1 MNRIMSGILV
11 HELASVKDIVRL
23 MKLESLIDDLV
34 VTFDEIENTLQSAPV
49 KPGNG
54 INYCLIDD
62 VFLTTVCLLFLVVII
77 VMYYMKR
84 ELIVSCLLS
93 Y

>member
-1 MNRIMSGILV
+1 MSGILV

-77 VMYYMKR
+77 VMYYIKR

>member
-1 MNRIMSGILV
+1 MSGILV

-84 ELIVSCLLS
+84 ELRVSCLLS

>member
-1 MNRIMSGILV
+1 MPGILV
-11 HELASVKDIVRL
+11 
-23 MKLESLIDDLV
+23 DDLV
-34 VTFDEIENTLQSAPV
+34 VTFDEIENTPESAPINS
-49 KPGNG
+49 GNG
-54 INYCLIDD
+54 INYCLIDY
-62 VFLTTVCLLFLVVII
+62 VFLATACLLFLAVII

>member
-84 ELIVSCLLS
+84 ELRVSCLLS